1 MTKIEVAK
9 TLTKKSLPITLKV
22 NTIAKRPSFIG

>member
-1 MTKIEVAK
+1 MTKIKATK
-9 TLTKKSLPITLKV
+9 TLTKISLPTILKI